1 MRLHEKYGGK
11 DLYCKQSSSCAL
23 FTKVLTLC
31 DSDTYLGPL
40 QAPLLVKILS
50 KSVEKIR
57 QNQSGKSDS
66 ALARNLLLLLKFGR
80 WILDFLS
87 GLIGCFVPRKKED
100 WPF

>member
-50 KSVEKIR
+50 KSVGKIR
-57 QNQSGKSDS
+57 EISQGNRI
-66 ALARNLLLLLKFGR
+66 LR
-80 WILDFLS
+80 WQEI
-87 GLIGCFVPRKKED
+87 CCCC
-100 WPF
+100 